1 MFADDAS
8 KIQRIYDNLGLD
20 YVAAQAGDATVEKA
34 PVQEKQP
41 PAAAAPSRTETVQT
55 EHGSVEFEVGGFEDE
70 IELSSVPD
78 REDGANFTPGREK
91 DPVQG
96 EAARSPSENSS
107 PDRSSSPGPTGSEP
121 APEQKP
127 SVRKQLQ
134 EIRQEQA
141 QKKEERARQPQRE
154 HTAPSRSRKKKKQK
168 GR

>member
-1 MFADDAS
+1 MWPDWKDL
-8 KIQRIYDNLGLD
+8 RI
-20 YVAAQAGDATVEKA
+20 
-34 PVQEKQP
+34 
-41 PAAAAPSRTETVQT
+41 
-55 EHGSVEFEVGGFEDE
+55 FEVGGFEDE

-78 REDGANFTPGREK
+78 LEDGANFTPGWEK

-141 QKKEERARQPQRE
+141 QKKEERTRQPQRE
-154 HTAPSRSRKKKKQK
+154 HAAPGHSRKKKKQK

>member
-1 MFADDAS
+1 M
-8 KIQRIYDNLGLD
+8 
-20 YVAAQAGDATVEKA
+20 
-34 PVQEKQP
+34 QEKQP

-55 EHGSVEFEVGGFEDE
+55 EHGAVEFEVGGFEDE

-78 REDGANFTPGREK
+78 REEGANFTPGREK
-91 DPVQG
+91 EPVQG
-96 EAARSPSENSS
+96 EAAKSPSENSS
-107 PDRSSSPGPTGSEP
+107 PDRSSSPGPTGSES

-154 HTAPSRSRKKKKQK
+154 HTAPGRSRKKKKQK